1 MADELLNIW
10 QFVDKF
16 IKASNANLALPQ
28 RFMQTLRFKSIE
40 YIPTD
45 PGPATSHLGSS
56 PTKHLLRSVSSFC
69 NAYSMCPRKI
79 VPLQI

>member
-28 RFMQTLRFKSIE
+28 RFMQTLRFKVLGI
-40 YIPTD
+40 YRQIPAQ
-45 PGPATSHLGSS
+45 PRPILGH
-56 PTKHLLRSVSSFC
+56 PQQNIC
-69 NAYSMCPRKI
+69 
-79 VPLQI
+79 